1 MASTTEEQSCTH
13 VPDPAARSKPWQWVL
28 GAVILGLIVLLYAT
42 VLADLVVA
50 CWSDSRLSQGLL
62 IPPIVLYLT
71 WLRSKNTFRHP
82 VETDGRG
89 LWLIAL
95 GCVMFVAGKLGAELF
110 LPRMSFV
117 VLLAGLIWT
126 FWGRPRLRTLL
137 FPLVLLATMVPIP
150 MLVYNALSGRLQLLA
165 STMATWIAQHWG
177 VALYQDG
184 NIIHLPGIS
193 FGIEEACNGLNSLS
207 ALVVTSLLLGYLL
220 SCRLRTRALLLL
232 LSLPLSIAVNIVRV
246 AGTAIIASHNEEYAM
261 GFYHAFSGWLVFLVG
276 FSGIYGSA
284 MLLNALVGRRV
295 PEGAH

>member
-1 MASTTEEQSCTH
+1 MVGTIEEQLCKRNH
-13 VPDPAARSKPWQWVL
+13 GPASGREYWRWLL
-28 GAVILGLIVLLYAT
+28 GVVVLGLIT
-42 VLADLVVA
+42 VLYTAVLTDLVVA
-50 CWSDSRLSQGLL
+50 CWNDSRLSQGLL
-62 IPPIVLYLT
+62 IPPITLYLV

-82 VETDGRG
+82 PETDRRG
-89 LWLIAL
+89 IWVIAVA
-95 GCVMFVAGKLGAELF
+95 CMMFVAGKLGAELF

-126 FWGRPRLRTLL
+126 FWGRHRLRTLL
-137 FPLVLLATMVPIP
+137 FPLVLLATMIPIP
-150 MLVYNALSGRLQLLA
+150 MLVENALSSRLQLLA
-165 STMATWIAQHWG
+165 STVATWIAQQSG

-193 FGIEEACNGLNSLS
+193 FGVEEACSGLNSLS
-207 ALVVTSLLLGYLL
+207 ALIVTSLLLGYLL

-232 LSLPLSIAVNIVRV
+232 FSLPLSIAVNIVRV

-261 GFYHAFSGWLVFLVG
+261 GFYHSFSGWLVFLVG
-276 FSGIYGSA
+276 FGGIYGSA